1 MTELEQG
8 KFENH
13 LTGLLQQRANHLT
26 VQSGL
31 DEILDTRLIPTAV
44 VGHDPTPGR
53 FRLLLAAAAIF
64 LIGGAGLYLNNVDW
78 GGGQVHA
85 GDSNPGVE
93 TSPAALAEAVAI
105 TDGADLLVWLTP
117 EAMPDSV
124 QAIADWLGH
133 NPAVAAYSYV
143 DREATYAEFA
153 EYYADNPEVLELV
166 SPDQLPTSF
175 RVATTDPAGVSRDVE
190 RFDAVSVADPIE
202 SCEQ

>member
-1 MTELEQG
+1 MTEPERE

-13 LTGLLQQRANHLT
+13 LTGLLEQRANRLT

-31 DEILDTRLIPTAV
+31 DEILDTRPIPTAV
-44 VGHDPTPGR
+44 VGHDFIPGR
-53 FRLLLAAAAIF
+53 FRWLLAAAAIF

-78 GGGQVHA
+78 GGSQVDA
-85 GDSNPGVE
+85 GDSNPSVE

-105 TDGADLLVWLTP
+105 TDGADLVVWLTP
-117 EAMPDSV
+117 EAIPDSV
-124 QAIADWLGH
+124 QAIAEWLDH

-175 RVATTDPAGVSRDVE
+175 RVATADPAGVARDVE
-190 RFDAVSVADPIE
+190 RFDAVSVAEPVG